1 MRISLLLLLVLQLSS
16 LSAGKVAAQCK
27 SLKTLKAEL
36 SGSIRPYD
44 FEGISAGVL
53 SSGKSGSITISVF
66 SKVKYRLLFN
76 TDGFDAPVLI
86 KVVSLNRQV
95 LWTNEKDPEATIF
108 DFVPTKAE
116 KYFVEFSAPAGS
128 GKDGKGCISVL
139 LGSRSY

>member
-1 MRISLLLLLVLQLSS
+1 MRIPLLILALQLAS

-53 SSGKSGSITISVF
+53 GAGKSGSITISVF
-66 SKVKYRLLFN
+66 SKVKYRLRFS
-76 TDGFDAPVLI
+76 TEGFDAPVLI

-95 LWTNEKDPEATIF
+95 LWTNEKEPESSIF
-108 DFVPTKAE
+108 DFVPQKTE

-128 GKDGKGCISVL
+128 GKEGKGCIAVV